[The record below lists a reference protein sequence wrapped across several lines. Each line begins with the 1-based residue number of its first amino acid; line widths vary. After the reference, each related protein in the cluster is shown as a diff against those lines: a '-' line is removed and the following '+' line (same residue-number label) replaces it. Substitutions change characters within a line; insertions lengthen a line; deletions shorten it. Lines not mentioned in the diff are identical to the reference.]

1 MIKLIWKICLT
12 AILSITAV
20 SSEATTFTWKELGG
34 APCDIGCLV
43 EFAPIKV
50 NHIDQIN
57 DVAYTSGVGGYDV
70 LSFYLYASAKVD
82 GEWKVFAKANN
93 LIIRFQETSAINFQ
107 ILENI
112 SGNVSGLYLGYS
124 QYGVGTYTNVYNNTS
139 FVFSNIATPT
149 TPVPEPSTYG
159 MMLIGL
165 FFIGYMRR
173 SRKQA
178 AYLPL

>member
-1 MIKLIWKICLT
+1 MATNKDIKYLNKNFDTFKTKLIDYSKT
-12 AILSITAV
+12 YFPNSYNDFTPESIGMLFMEM
-20 SSEATTFTWKELGG
+20 SS
-34 APCDIGCLV
+34 
-43 EFAPIKV
+43 
-50 NHIDQIN
+50 
-57 DVAYTSGVGGYDV
+57 YVGDV